1 VANST
6 ETASRTAL
14 AQNLRIHIEKTGKNR
29 RTISQEL
36 GISYSTFTDW
46 CVGRKYP
53 RIEKLE
59 ALANYFGTTVP
70 DLVGESKNE
79 VAITPKDE
87 TLEIILRMHKDPEFF
102 AFVKKVSQL
111 DKTQLSSVKQFFDT
125 FVK

>member
-1 VANST
+1 MANSP
-6 ETASRTAL
+6 ETASRTAF
-14 AQNLRIHIEKTGKNR
+14 AQNLRMHIEMTGKNR

-79 VAITPKDE
+79 AAITPKDE

-102 AFVKKVSQL
+102 AFVKKASQL
-111 DKTQLSSVKQFFDT
+111 DKTQLSSVTQFFDT

>member
-1 VANST
+1 MANST
-6 ETASRTAL
+6 ETASRTAF
-14 AQNLRIHIEKTGKNR
+14 AQNLRVHIERTGKNR

-59 ALANYFGTTVP
+59 ALATYFGTTVP
-70 DLVGESKNE
+70 ELVGKNKGDTPI
-79 VAITPKDE
+79 VAKDD
-87 TLEIILRMHKDPEFF
+87 TLEILLHMHKDPEFL
-102 AFVKKVSQL
+102 AFVKKASQL
-111 DKTQLSSVKQFFDT
+111 NKLQLSSLMQFLDT